1 MKSETIYNIPKEEF
15 ALKDEKFIKEN
26 LEHILDDMSSSEMN
40 KLVNENIV
48 FTTMEF
54 KNRIDQIFKQLK
66 IKGFL
71 DDTMKY
77 RLEDSFIRIEHQVC
91 LFYFLTQSTV
101 CHVLNIS

>member
-1 MKSETIYNIPKEEF
+1 MKKETINNIPKEEYT
-15 ALKDEKFIKEN
+15 LKDEKFIKEN